1 MSNIENLPQIYSVNK
16 LVTPRPRLFYLD
28 WLRVIVILNLIPF
41 HVAWM
46 MVFIPGFSNIAEN
59 SVATQLLSLY
69 VALIAPLHMPL
80 LFAISGYSAAITLQ
94 KKSTVSYLKERL
106 QRLILPLISFM
117 FLLSPILNYFWPSE
131 IQDRN
136 LKHFIF
142 EYIPYFIL
150 TIFNG
155 YGGAP
160 RWEHLWFVGYLFL
173 FTLISLPLFL
183 YLKNVKAH
191 LIVSKVI
198 YYYIG
203 IIIPWL
209 LFSTT
214 FIIGCFWTFSP
225 PYNVFGDLAYFSYN
239 LLAFIIGYIICMDK
253 KITDIIDR
261 NLRWWILIWS
271 ISTVIIVVILSAGFP
286 IAFSTPTP
294 TLSAQYCVYSL
305 LAGLN
310 TWSWLAAILGLAKKY
325 LSFSNPFLSYM
336 SRSSYMYYI
345 LHLVVLVIVG
355 YFTPR
360 PQGVFSEFLVL
371 SILTLA
377 LTAICYEFVV
387 KRLAI
392 VRLLFGIKA

>member
-1 MSNIENLPQIYSVNK
+1 MSSLEILPKSSSGNK
-16 LVTPRPRLFYLD
+16 LVTPPPRLFYLD

-46 MVFIPGFSNIAEN
+46 MVVVPGFSNIPEN
-59 SVATQLLSLY
+59 SVASQLFSLY
-69 VALIAPLHMPL
+69 LALIAPLHMPL
-80 LFAISGYSAAITLQ
+80 LFAISGYSAAIALQ
-94 KKSTVSYLKERL
+94 KKSTVSYLRERL
-106 QRLILPLISFM
+106 QRLILPLISFI
-117 FLLSPILNYFWPSE
+117 FLLSPILTYFFPSDLQE
-131 IQDRN
+131 RN

-142 EYIPYFIL
+142 EFIPYFIL
-150 TIFNG
+150 TAFNG
-155 YGGAP
+155 YSGAP
-160 RWEHLWFVGYLFL
+160 RWAHLWFVGYLFL

-183 YLKNVKAH
+183 YWKNSNALVT
-191 LIVSKVI
+191 VSNVI
-198 YYYIG
+198 SSYVG
-203 IIIPWL
+203 MFIPSL

-214 FIIGCFWTFSP
+214 FILGCFWPFFSL
-225 PYNVFGDLAYFSYN
+225 NMFGDLAYFSYN

-253 KITDIIDR
+253 KNTDIIDC
-261 NLRWWILIWS
+261 NLRLWIGIWS
-271 ISTVIIVVILSAGFP
+271 ISTLIIVVMISADFP
-286 IAFSTPTP
+286 TIFYRPTP
-294 TLSAQYCVYSL
+294 TLSGQYCVYSL

-310 TWSWLAAILGLAKKY
+310 TWSGLAAILGLAKKY
-325 LSFSNPFLSYM
+325 LCFSNRFLSYM

-345 LHLVVLVIVG
+345 LHLVVLVTVG

-377 LTAICYEFVV
+377 LTALCYEFIV